1 MISFIIPAHNATAYL
16 KRAIESIE
24 SDANACGG
32 QKKIEIIIV
41 ENGSTDDTYLLA
53 EDMASLYSNI
63 TAARSQKGVSAARNK
78 GIDIAKGEWI
88 FFLDADDFILKGSIA
103 KLLHDADRMAPDWIL
118 YGHVNGSRKIQLAG
132 TEKTYN
138 ADDIERCRAEFISNP
153 TRYLQVWAKLFKRD
167 IIIENN
173 IRFDQELRLAEDS
186 DFSIRY
192 SAFCKCISVS
202 DNIVYNYSI
211 DNNSTVRSVNDDKIN
226 DYIFSMERTVCW
238 IEHESKTVK
247 EAFSKYILMH
257 FNIAMVRGVYD
268 KNIKKNAKE
277 KIGIL
282 KDTISRKIFSHSLR
296 NIKFKECSSLRM
308 IPIFLI
314 KIKCYRLAGVVYSIR
329 AKQNAKESNNV

>member
-1 MISFIIPAHNATAYL
+1 MRGT
-16 KRAIESIE
+16 
-24 SDANACGG
+24 
-32 QKKIEIIIV
+32 KKIEIIIV

-63 TAARSQKGVSAARNK
+63 TAVRSQKGVSAARNK

-282 KDTISRKIFSHSLR
+282 KDTISRKIFSDSLR